1 MNKTTTYISDKELLD
16 RCEEGSDQGYAILY
30 DRYAKGVF
38 NTIYRLV
45 ADLHT
50 TEDILQEVFIDLFR
64 DIGRLKRLENLG
76 AWANRVAINKSISEL
91 RKNRMFF
98 VEIGDHEPQ
107 DTSENDLSEKVGLE
121 AKIGELAEAIQ
132 ELSPQARTIV
142 NLYLFEDMSQEE
154 IARMLDI
161 SHVAVRSQYHRA
173 KIRIAQNM
181 NKRRNHG

>member
-1 MNKTTTYISDKELLD
+1 M
-16 RCEEGSDQGYAILY
+16 CEAGRDQGYAILY
-30 DRYAKGVF
+30 DRYAKAIF

-45 ADLHT
+45 TDLHT

-64 DIGRLKRLENLG
+64 DIGKLKQLESLG

-98 VEIGDHEPQ
+98 VEIGEYEPQ
-107 DTSENDLSEKVGLE
+107 DTSETELLEKLDLE
-121 AKIGELAEAIQ
+121 ARIGELAEAIE

-154 IARMLDI
+154 IAGVLEI

-181 NKRRNHG
+181 KKRRNNGGSTERLYQEK